1 MYCRRV
7 SSAVTQ
13 PTPGWRRALRFP
25 RRPSRREL
33 TRDLVLGAVLAA
45 LTTVEALLVDGTGQ
59 DGPPGLAPSLLVAF
73 LALAFVVAA
82 RRTMPILS
90 MLAASAVVSWLG
102 FGTALAV
109 VATYGVGYRVT
120 SASRA
125 AAGVA
130 FAAVVPTVVGWY
142 LVLRHRGPEYDLSLI
157 LAVVVAVATVSAL
170 LGRYRRQ
177 RAALVAAGW
186 ERAERLANERD
197 LIADQARLRERSR
210 IARDMHDSLG
220 HELSLIA
227 LQAGA
232 LELDDQLPDRHRE
245 TARLLRA
252 TTTDAV
258 DRLREVVG
266 LLRDDGEPAPVQ
278 PAEEGAAALVD
289 RASASG
295 VEVRLEQDGDPTPL
309 ASLVDR
315 AVYRTVQESVTNAT
329 KHAPGAAILVRLRHD
344 ADEVTVEVTNGPASE
359 PPPAARSQGGR
370 GLLALAERV
379 RLAGGRL
386 TAGPEGDGFRVSA
399 RLPRRPGI
407 GPAAEPGEAPAVA
420 PRAAALPRFDPPQ
433 DEFALVDGY
442 PSMLAQLR
450 RRFWFRLAV
459 PAVVLAILVAGY
471 VVAFGLRQATL
482 RPAQFETTRI
492 GQSQASIEASLPVGT
507 PDPPREF
514 GPVPAPPGGATCRYY
529 VPRSGGWLDF
539 DRFDPSRVFR
549 LCYRDGLLVTREVL
563 PKTGPGR

>member
-1 MYCRRV
+1 VYCRRV
-7 SSAVTQ
+7 SSTVTQ
-13 PTPGWRRALRFP
+13 PAPGWRGALRRW

-33 TRDLVLGAVLAA
+33 TRDLVLGVVLAA
-45 LTTVEALLVDGTGQ
+45 ITTVEGVLVDSTGQ
-59 DGPPGLAPSLLVAF
+59 DGPPGLAPSLAVA
-73 LALAFVVAA
+73 LLTVAFVVAA
-82 RRTMPILS
+82 RRTTPILS
-90 MLAASAVVSWLG
+90 MLAAAAVGSWLG
-102 FGTALAV
+102 FGNVLAV

-142 LVLRHRGPEYDLSLI
+142 LVLRHRGPEYDLTLL
-157 LAVVVAVATVSAL
+157 LAVVVAVATVAAL

-186 ERAERLANERD
+186 ERAERLAHERD
-197 LIADQARLRERSR
+197 LIAEQARLRERSR
-210 IARDMHDSLG
+210 IAQDMHDSLG

-232 LELDDQLPDRHRE
+232 LELDDDLPDRHRE

-252 TTTDAV
+252 TTADAV

-278 PAEEGAAALVD
+278 PAEEGVAALVE

-295 VEVRLEQDGDPTPL
+295 VEARLEQDGDPTPL
-309 ASLVDR
+309 APLVDR
-315 AVYRTVQESVTNAT
+315 AVYRTVQESLTNAT
-329 KHAPGAAILVRLRHD
+329 KHAPGAPVLVRLRHD

-359 PPPAARSQGGR
+359 PPPERGQGGR

-379 RLAGGRL
+379 RVAGGRL

-399 RLPRRPGI
+399 RLPRRAGA
-407 GPAAEPGEAPAVA
+407 GPAADPGEDPAAP
-420 PRAAALPRFDPPQ
+420 PPAATLPRFAPPQ

-482 RPAQFETTRI
+482 RQAEFETTRI
-492 GQSQASIEASLPVGT
+492 GQSQTAIEARLPVGT

-514 GPVPAPPGGATCRYY
+514 GPVPAPPGGTTCRYY

-549 LCYRDGLLVTREVL
+549 LCYRDALLVTREVL
-563 PKTGPGR
+563 PKAGPGR